1 MIHGHKKAKK
11 EKTEQQEKD
20 EDELS
25 LKINNKLAQFFSL
38 SRKDVSLNQIP
49 KYLEFIAL
57 LMQLCTDIPTV
68 FNFRRELI
76 IKTKENKS
84 PEEIGQLLGGEIK
97 LTTKLIQSDPK
108 SYTIWSYRQ
117 WLVKSLFQINPS
129 VIKAEKELIKMLHMK
144 DEKNFH
150 VWNYRNWLNSI
161 QSNIDEELTYTQDK
175 IKSNP
180 FNFSP
185 YHFRTKFI
193 HEKYANVLK
202 AQFSEQEKREIITYG
217 MPKALLDEEF

>member
-1 MIHGHKKAKK
+1 MS
-11 EKTEQQEKD
+11 Q
-20 EDELS
+20 
-25 LKINNKLAQFFSL
+25 KINEKLAEFFAIP
-38 SRKDVSLNQIP
+38 RQNVSHQQLP

-57 LMQLCTDIPTV
+57 LMQLVSDIPTV

-76 IKTKENKS
+76 EKAMEGKG
-84 PEEIGQLLGGEIK
+84 PEEVAKLLGGEVK

-117 WLVKSLFQINPS
+117 WLVKSLFNINPD
-129 VIKAEKELIKMLHMK
+129 VIKAEKELIKMLLMK

-161 QSNIDEELTYTQDK
+161 QSFIDEDLEFTSEK

-185 YHFRTKFI
+185 YHFRTKFL
-193 HEKYANVLK
+193 HEKYSKVLK
-202 AQFSEQEKREIITYG
+202 AEVT
-217 MPKALLDEEF
+217 EE